1 MRTHYDQRGFALR
14 QCLFN
19 PVRRVADT
27 NVRVDR
33 QARVVRSRVAGK
45 ILQNGSVPV
54 VLMHPAR
61 EQDALGV
68 ATSQAEV
75 TTA

>member
-1 MRTHYDQRGFALR
+1 
-14 QCLFN
+14 
-19 PVRRVADT
+19 
-27 NVRVDR
+27 
-33 QARVVRSRVAGK
+33 VVRSRVAGK